1 MCVSSCMPL
10 LVSIRRELHE
20 LELGAHAAVVL
31 RYDELCHSDGERLV
45 ARHRHNRWVADTGE
59 EFARLEILGPL
70 IVTPA
75 AARTPPLGP
84 YQRISM
90 FDGVAY
96 VDGRVFAF
104 TDVQQQDW
112 YVHDAGAH
120 WPAMR
125 IAFHRTGP

>member
-1 MCVSSCMPL
+1 
-10 LVSIRRELHE
+10 
-20 LELGAHAAVVL
+20 
-31 RYDELCHSDGERLV
+31 
-45 ARHRHNRWVADTGE
+45 GE
-59 EFARLEILGPL
+59 EFATLEILGPL

-84 YQRISM
+84 YQRLSV

-104 TDVQQQDW
+104 MDVQQQDW

-120 WPAMR
+120 
-125 IAFHRTGP
+125 

>member
-1 MCVSSCMPL
+1 MPL

-31 RYDELCHSDGERLV
+31 KHDELLYSDGERLL
-45 ARHRHNRWVADTGE
+45 ARHRNNRWIAGSGE

-70 IVTPA
+70 VVAPA
-75 AARTPPLGP
+75 AGKTPLGP
-84 YQRISM
+84 YMRLSM
-90 FDGVAY
+90 YDGVGY

-104 TDVQQQDW
+104 TDIQQQDW

-120 WPAMR
+120 WPA
-125 IAFHRTGP
+125 I

>member
-1 MCVSSCMPL
+1 VTNP
-10 LVSIRRELHE
+10 
-20 LELGAHAAVVL
+20 
-31 RYDELCHSDGERLV
+31 GEK
-45 ARHRHNRWVADTGE
+45 AQT
-59 EFARLEILGPL
+59 
-70 IVTPA
+70 
-75 AARTPPLGP
+75 LGP
-84 YQRISM
+84 YQRLSM

-125 IAFHRTGP
+125 VSFHATGP